1 MHSIIY
7 GFIGA
12 GKLILTFNP
21 ELLTIILLSLQVSGS
36 ALVIATLLGLPL
48 GAALAW
54 RRVPLRGLVI
64 SLINTG
70 MGLPPVV
77 AGLFLYLFLSRSGPL
92 GSLGL
97 LYTPTA
103 MVVVQA
109 ILACPIVASLSH
121 AAIVRVDP
129 VIRQAAI
136 TLGATPLQEVLTV
149 IREARYGIMAGV
161 MAGLGRVMAE
171 VGAVIIV
178 GGNIAGYTRVMTTT
192 IALETDKGNFELAIA
207 LGLILLLI
215 SLAINLGLRFF
226 QRLGRVRA
234 GSHSMGLN
242 LEVARLAKSYNG
254 QAVLRECSF
263 AFDAGRTYA
272 LLGPNG
278 SGKSTFLRIAA
289 LLEPPDAGE
298 VRYRDH
304 DVELPH
310 DLDLRRRITLLLP
323 RIGVFNTS
331 VFHNVAY
338 GLKIRGRS
346 GQEIEDRVNEAWSP
360 WVCST
365 SGGRMAWT
373 SPAARPSA

>member
-12 GKLILTFNP
+12 GKLILTINP
-21 ELLTIILLSLQVSGS
+21 ELLSIILLSLQVSGS
-36 ALVIATLLGLPL
+36 ALVIATVLGLPL

-192 IALETDKGNFELAIA
+192 IALETDKGDFELAIA
-207 LGLILLLI
+207 LGIILLLI
-215 SLAINLGLRFF
+215 SLGINLGLRFL
-226 QRLGRVRA
+226 QRAGRVRA
-234 GSHSMGLN
+234 GIILW
-242 LEVARLAKSYNG
+242 
-254 QAVLRECSF
+254 
-263 AFDAGRTYA
+263 D
-272 LLGPNG
+272 
-278 SGKSTFLRIAA
+278 
-289 LLEPPDAGE
+289 
-298 VRYRDH
+298 
-304 DVELPH
+304 
-310 DLDLRRRITLLLP
+310 
-323 RIGVFNTS
+323 
-331 VFHNVAY
+331 
-338 GLKIRGRS
+338 
-346 GQEIEDRVNEAWSP
+346 
-360 WVCST
+360 
-365 SGGRMAWT
+365 
-373 SPAARPSA
+373 

>member
-1 MHSIIY
+1 MHSILY

-12 GKLILTFNP
+12 GKLILTINP
-21 ELLTIILLSLQVSGS
+21 ELLSIILLSLQVSGS
-36 ALVIATLLGLPL
+36 ALVIATVLGLPL

-92 GSLGL
+92 GALGL

-103 MVVVQA
+103 MIVVQA

-129 VIRQAAI
+129 VVRQAAI

-192 IALETDKGNFELAIA
+192 IALETDKGDFELAIA
-207 LGLILLLI
+207 LGIILMLI
-215 SLAINLGLRFF
+215 SLGINLGLRFL
-226 QRLGRVRA
+226 QRAGRVRA
-234 GSHSMGLN
+234 GIILW
-242 LEVARLAKSYNG
+242 
-254 QAVLRECSF
+254 
-263 AFDAGRTYA
+263 D
-272 LLGPNG
+272 
-278 SGKSTFLRIAA
+278 
-289 LLEPPDAGE
+289 
-298 VRYRDH
+298 
-304 DVELPH
+304 
-310 DLDLRRRITLLLP
+310 
-323 RIGVFNTS
+323 
-331 VFHNVAY
+331 
-338 GLKIRGRS
+338 
-346 GQEIEDRVNEAWSP
+346 
-360 WVCST
+360 
-365 SGGRMAWT
+365 
-373 SPAARPSA
+373 

>member
-12 GKLILTFNP
+12 GKLILTINP
-21 ELLTIILLSLQVSGS
+21 ELFAIILLSLQVSGS

-64 SLINTG
+64 SLLNTG

-103 MVVVQA
+103 MVIVQA
-109 ILACPIVASLSH
+109 ILAGPIVASLSH

-192 IALETDKGNFELAIA
+192 IALETDKGDFELAIA

-215 SLAINLGLRFF
+215 SLTINLGLRFL

-234 GSHSMGLN
+234 GIMLW
-242 LEVARLAKSYNG
+242 
-254 QAVLRECSF
+254 
-263 AFDAGRTYA
+263 D
-272 LLGPNG
+272 
-278 SGKSTFLRIAA
+278 
-289 LLEPPDAGE
+289 
-298 VRYRDH
+298 
-304 DVELPH
+304 
-310 DLDLRRRITLLLP
+310 
-323 RIGVFNTS
+323 
-331 VFHNVAY
+331 
-338 GLKIRGRS
+338 
-346 GQEIEDRVNEAWSP
+346 
-360 WVCST
+360 
-365 SGGRMAWT
+365 
-373 SPAARPSA
+373 

>member
-12 GKLILTFNP
+12 GKLILTINP
-21 ELLTIILLSLQVSGS
+21 ELLAIIFLSLQVSGS
-36 ALVIATLLGLPL
+36 ALMIATVLGLPL

-64 SLINTG
+64 SLLNTG

-103 MVVVQA
+103 MVIVQA
-109 ILACPIVASLSH
+109 ILAGPIVASLSH

-192 IALETDKGNFELAIA
+192 IALETDKGDFELAIA

-215 SLAINLGLRFF
+215 SLAINLGLRFL

-234 GSHSMGLN
+234 GTMLW
-242 LEVARLAKSYNG
+242 
-254 QAVLRECSF
+254 
-263 AFDAGRTYA
+263 D
-272 LLGPNG
+272 
-278 SGKSTFLRIAA
+278 
-289 LLEPPDAGE
+289 
-298 VRYRDH
+298 
-304 DVELPH
+304 
-310 DLDLRRRITLLLP
+310 
-323 RIGVFNTS
+323 
-331 VFHNVAY
+331 
-338 GLKIRGRS
+338 
-346 GQEIEDRVNEAWSP
+346 
-360 WVCST
+360 
-365 SGGRMAWT
+365 
-373 SPAARPSA
+373 